1 MFVFSSTAFLL
12 PLLYTVIAQE
22 PNCTAVEPNCTAVGF
37 GDIEATS
44 GNSNIA
50 IRLAIILIKTF
61 VRFPFICRYRSH
73 SV

>member
-22 PNCTAVEPNCTAVGF
+22 PNCTAVGF

-50 IRLAIILIKTF
+50 IRLALLK
-61 VRFPFICRYRSH
+61 RL
-73 SV
+73 